1 MRAVKEFQDPNGRG
15 PVWKIVGGP
24 AQFSQFLRDVRSEM
38 RGVTWPNRDDVQSTT
53 VTVVITTFFF
63 GFYLGTALDIPFS
76 RFMQWLLQLGRTL
89 VQ

>member
-1 MRAVKEFQDPNGRG
+1 MRAVKEVAQAGEQSTIE
-15 PVWKIVGGP
+15 KIVSGP
-24 AQFSQFLRDVRSEM
+24 AQFRQFLKDVRGEM
-38 RGVTWPNRDDVQSTT
+38 RGVTWPNRDDVRSTT

-76 RFMQWLLQLGRTL
+76 WFMQWLLQIGRNL

>member
-1 MRAVKEFQDPNGRG
+1 MRAVKEVAQASEQSTVG
-15 PVWKIVGGP
+15 KIVGGP